1 MLHQSSVETTSSFSL
16 KKNISYG
23 KLQTDFFI
31 LNYLILTHNFK
42 SKHYFQQIKAFKK
55 MEKLIFCILCFLTIV
70 GCDDSTAQTK
80 LSPDD
85 FEKLIKT
92 DKNVQLVDVRSPQEV
107 ANGHLEKAVNINIA
121 DADFDV
127 KMSQLDKTKP
137 IAVYCGVG
145 GRSGKAAAKL
155 TSLGFTKIYDLQG
168 GITAWKGQNKAV
180 VK

>member
-1 MLHQSSVETTSSFSL
+1 MLHRSRGETTSSFFL
-16 KKNISYG
+16 KKNISFG

-31 LNYLILTHNFK
+31 LNYLILAHIFK
-42 SKHYFQQIKAFKK
+42 SKHHFQQIKALKK
-55 MEKLIFCILCFLTIV
+55 MKKLIFCFLCFLSIV
-70 GCDDSTAQTK
+70 GCNDSTAQTK

-107 ANGHLEKAVNINIA
+107 ASGHIEKAVNINIA
-121 DADFDV
+121 DVDFQA
-127 KMSQLDKTKP
+127 KMSQLDKSKP
-137 IAVYCGVG
+137 VAVYCGVG

-168 GITAWKGQNKAV
+168 GMTAWKAQNKAV

>member
-1 MLHQSSVETTSSFSL
+1 M
-16 KKNISYG
+16 K
-23 KLQTDFFI
+23 
-31 LNYLILTHNFK
+31 
-42 SKHYFQQIKAFKK
+42 
-55 MEKLIFCILCFLTIV
+55 KLIFCILCFLTIV
-70 GCDDSTAQTK
+70 GCDVSTAQTK

-85 FEKLIKT
+85 FEKLIKN

-121 DADFDV
+121 DADFEA